1 MIYKYYQLNKLNIS
15 NYNFFLLYGK
25 NEGLQKE
32 TIESIFKNNF
42 EGEISKYD
50 ESEFLSN
57 INVITEEI
65 LNISLF
71 NDKKILI
78 INRGSDKLVNAIE
91 ELLKKNI
98 NDIKIII
105 KSGILE
111 KKSKL
116 RNLFEKKKDLITI
129 PFYEDELGSLFKILN
144 LFLNKHKIKL
154 SRESI
159 NLILDRASGS
169 RENLKNELEKI
180 LNYSISKKK
189 IDFYEVKKLTNLSE
203 DFQVNELADQY
214 LFKNKKNIS
223 KILNENKYSNEDCI
237 LILRT
242 ILNKSKRLMGIMEK
256 NKDIKNIDK
265 TILSIKPPIFW
276 KDKENV
282 KKQANSWTIK
292 DLKKKIYEIND
303 IEVQIKFNS
312 TNSLNII
319 SDFIIN

>member
-42 EGEISKYD
+42 ECEISKYY
-50 ESEFLSN
+50 ESDFLSN

-65 LNISLF
+65 LNFSLF

-116 RNLFEKKKDLITI
+116 RNLFEKKKT
-129 PFYEDELGSLFKILN
+129 
-144 LFLNKHKIKL
+144 
-154 SRESI
+154 
-159 NLILDRASGS
+159 
-169 RENLKNELEKI
+169 
-180 LNYSISKKK
+180 
-189 IDFYEVKKLTNLSE
+189 
-203 DFQVNELADQY
+203 
-214 LFKNKKNIS
+214 
-223 KILNENKYSNEDCI
+223 
-237 LILRT
+237 
-242 ILNKSKRLMGIMEK
+242 
-256 NKDIKNIDK
+256 
-265 TILSIKPPIFW
+265 
-276 KDKENV
+276 
-282 KKQANSWTIK
+282 
-292 DLKKKIYEIND
+292 
-303 IEVQIKFNS
+303 
-312 TNSLNII
+312 
-319 SDFIIN
+319 

>member
-111 KKSKL
+111 KK
-116 RNLFEKKKDLITI
+116 
-129 PFYEDELGSLFKILN
+129 
-144 LFLNKHKIKL
+144 
-154 SRESI
+154 
-159 NLILDRASGS
+159 
-169 RENLKNELEKI
+169 
-180 LNYSISKKK
+180 
-189 IDFYEVKKLTNLSE
+189 
-203 DFQVNELADQY
+203 
-214 LFKNKKNIS
+214 
-223 KILNENKYSNEDCI
+223 
-237 LILRT
+237 
-242 ILNKSKRLMGIMEK
+242 
-256 NKDIKNIDK
+256 
-265 TILSIKPPIFW
+265 
-276 KDKENV
+276 
-282 KKQANSWTIK
+282 
-292 DLKKKIYEIND
+292 
-303 IEVQIKFNS
+303 
-312 TNSLNII
+312 
-319 SDFIIN
+319 

>member
-32 TIESIFKNNF
+32 TIENIFKNNF

-116 RNLFEKKKDLITI
+116 RNLFEKKKR
-129 PFYEDELGSLFKILN
+129 PNY
-144 LFLNKHKIKL
+144 
-154 SRESI
+154 
-159 NLILDRASGS
+159 
-169 RENLKNELEKI
+169 
-180 LNYSISKKK
+180 YSI
-189 IDFYEVKKLTNLSE
+189 L
-203 DFQVNELADQY
+203 
-214 LFKNKKNIS
+214 
-223 KILNENKYSNEDCI
+223 
-237 LILRT
+237 
-242 ILNKSKRLMGIMEK
+242 
-256 NKDIKNIDK
+256 
-265 TILSIKPPIFW
+265 
-276 KDKENV
+276 
-282 KKQANSWTIK
+282 
-292 DLKKKIYEIND
+292 
-303 IEVQIKFNS
+303 
-312 TNSLNII
+312 
-319 SDFIIN
+319 